1 MTAAQGP
8 LECKEILEPREA
20 LESKEMSEQLEA
32 LESKEMLGP
41 RELLARLARAVQME
55 QGLHI
60 TDKSPESQTAQYQSL
75 LLGHINQPD

>member
-1 MTAAQGP
+1 MVRLARQ
-8 LECKEILEPREA
+8 
-20 LESKEMSEQLEA
+20 
-32 LESKEMLGP
+32 
-41 RELLARLARAVQME
+41 ELLARLARAVQME

>member
-1 MTAAQGP
+1 MVLQEPQAYLEMTELLARLAVKARQ
-8 LECKEILEPREA
+8 EPRVLLA
-20 LESKEMSEQLEA
+20 RMARLARQ
-32 LESKEMLGP
+32 
-41 RELLARLARAVQME
+41 ELLARLARAVQME

>member
-1 MTAAQGP
+1 ME
-8 LECKEILEPREA
+8 L
-20 LESKEMSEQLEA
+20 
-32 LESKEMLGP
+32 LGLLA
-41 RELLARLARAVQME
+41 RMVRLARQELLARLARAVQME